1 MKKSMIGM
9 GALAVTV
16 VLLIC
21 AVGTA
26 NAGCIGEITGI
37 DYRCGDT
44 VIESCTFNENLNCS
58 TKYGLIIGADDIT
71 IDGNGYTMVGYV
83 EYADSEGI
91 HNEGYNNIT
100 VKNLDIK
107 DFCFGIFFTD
117 ANNCFIANNT
127 VSYGVG
133 SGIWLFG
140 SSDSNITGNEV
151 NYGKD
156 GHGILLSTGANG
168 NVVRDNTLMT
178 INGMGI
184 CVHEANEN
192 EFYHNVV
199 CRNARGDVVVE
210 SGVDKTGGN
219 NTCDSTTNY
228 KDNTEGDGEA
238 CTYSCSVCL
247 CSDGT
252 LYGKC
257 SSNKPKYCDAGTG
270 TLIDACLKCGCPP
283 GYVCDDTTGKCYATQ
298 KCADGTPYGEC
309 SRNKPKYC
317 DASTGTLIDACLKC
331 GCLSGYTCDIAS
343 SSCYETNCGCV
354 ADRDPSK
361 IFGCGDSVTGNCTF
375 NCDLNCP
382 IGHGLIIGA
391 DGITIDGR
399 GYVLN
404 GVGPGTCSGLG
415 VQRSGIYNIA
425 HDDIT
430 IKNIGIENFCNGI
443 YLRGNEDTGDG
454 VDNNIISNCEIHH
467 NGNDAEATATHG
479 IKLKYVSRSMISGN
493 WIHHNKGKGDS
504 CEGGGN
510 GIFLYAGDYN
520 LIFNNTVCDNTKAGI
535 FTKMKPRYNN
545 ISYNEVKGNGQ
556 GGIILR
562 CKCSSSFSIEHNL
575 ATDNKGPGIYVGGP
589 DNTLRFNTVA
599 NNKNG
604 SIYKNDASVS
614 DGIRISR
621 EAYNTSLISNN
632 VTGNDN
638 TDIYV
643 REGLTASGYNNTYQT
658 FLNYEDSL
666 APTVEGEV
674 EVEGKRM
681 VVWEELIEEVNLGI
695 ELPSVKVTPLMATL
709 IVLIALAFILYG
721 YLRKRT

>member
-1 MKKSMIGM
+1 MICV

-26 NAGCIGEITGI
+26 NAGCIGEITGT
-37 DYRCGDT
+37 DYGCGDT
-44 VIESCTFNENLNCS
+44 VIESCMFNENLNCT

-71 IDGNGYTMVGYV
+71 LDGNGYTMVGPV
-83 EYADSEGI
+83 GHKYADSEGI
-91 HNEGYNNIT
+91 HNEGCNNIT
-100 VKNLDIK
+100 VKNLKIEG
-107 DFCFGIFFTD
+107 FCFGIYFKD
-117 ANNCFIANNT
+117 ACNCSISNNAI
-127 VSYGVG
+127 SYGVG

-140 SSDSNITGNEV
+140 SSGNNITGNEV
-151 NYGKD
+151 NYGKE
-156 GHGILLSTGANG
+156 GHGILLSNRANG

-192 EFYHNVV
+192 EFYHNIV
-199 CRNARGDVVVE
+199 CGNARGDVVVE
-210 SGVDKTGGN
+210 SGIENTGDN
-219 NTCDSTTNY
+219 NTCDSATNY
-228 KDNTEGDGEA
+228 NDATSASGA
-238 CTYSCSVCL
+238 CTYSCAVCL

-257 SSNKPKYCDAGTG
+257 SSNKPKYCDPRTG
-270 TLIDACLKCGCPP
+270 TLIDDCVRCGCPT
-283 GYVCDDTTGKCYATQ
+283 GYECDNTTGKCYATQ

-309 SRNKPKYC
+309 SQDKPKYC
-317 DASTGTLIDACLKC
+317 DNGTGALIDVCLKC
-331 GCLSGYTCDIAS
+331 GCPSGYTCDIAS
-343 SSCYETNCGCV
+343 GSCYETNCGCV
-354 ADRDPSK
+354 ADRNPSK
-361 IFGCGDSVTGNCTF
+361 IFGCGDTVTESCTF
-375 NCDLNCP
+375 NCNLSCP

-404 GVGPGTCSGLG
+404 GVEPRTCGGLG
-415 VQRSGIYNIA
+415 VQRSGIYNVG

-430 IKNIGIENFCNGI
+430 IKNLGIENFCNGI
-443 YLRGNEDTGDG
+443 YLRGDEDTGDI
-454 VDNNIISNCEIHH
+454 VDNNVITKCDVHH

-479 IKLKYVSRSMISGN
+479 IKLKYVSRSTISDN
-493 WIHHNKGKGDS
+493 WIHHNKGGGDS

-556 GGIILR
+556 GGIVLR
-562 CKCSSSFSIEHNL
+562 CKCCNSFSIEHNL

-589 DNTLRFNTVA
+589 DNTLQFNTVTD
-599 NNKNG
+599 NKNG
-604 SIYKNDASVS
+604 SIYKNDASIAN
-614 DGIRISR
+614 GIRVSR
-621 EAYNTSLISNN
+621 EADNITLVENE
-632 VTGNDN
+632 VMGNDDV
-638 TDIYV
+638 DIYV
-643 REGLTASGYNNTYQT
+643 REGLTATGYNNTYQT
-658 FLNYEDSL
+658 HLNYEDL
-666 APTVEGEV
+666 ALTVEGKE

-681 VVWEELIEEVNLGI
+681 VVWEEVLKEVKLGI
-695 ELPSVKVTPLMATL
+695 EIPPVKVTPLMATL
-709 IVLIALAFILYG
+709 IVVIALAFILYG
-721 YLRKRT
+721 YLRKKT